1 MRAPRLIGCTWCARC
16 ARACVQMFLG
26 LVCSL
31 LNARHFRSKID
42 ELAVFVPQ
50 VLFMLAIFG
59 YLCFAI
65 VYKWLVDWVALGLR
79 PPSLISMLIA
89 FAMSPGT
96 IPADAVLFPG
106 QAVVQLLLFVV
117 ALVAVPWML
126 LAKPLLLK
134 RQHDAAATGYAPLGG
149 KGDDDSAKP
158 KSVMAAA
165 VPSDFDFGEVM
176 MHSVIH
182 TIEYVLGT
190 VSNTASY
197 LRLWALSLAHKQL
210 SVVFYEMILL
220 EQVWVGSQSYYRSRA
235 ALPPHHLLTLSL
247 LPLHSL
253 ASSAGACTL
262 LARKPPACQRPLH
275 CASICRVAVRHCG
288 HPLLHGASLG
298 FPARAEVALGR
309 VYEQV
314 LPRWRAQVSTVLP
327 LTFAPVRSLQ
337 PPNSVTAAR
346 ERVDAYCATGDST
359 PTHGGIDGG
368 VLAAWTLV
376 AVAVADGDESG
387 GHGSETSPGLC
398 ESGEV
403 G

>member
-1 MRAPRLIGCTWCARC
+1 
-16 ARACVQMFLG
+16 MFLG

-235 ALPPHHLLTLSL
+235 ALPPAISSL
-247 LPLHSL
+247 FHSFPYIPLPR
-253 ASSAGACTL
+253 AQG
-262 LARKPPACQRPLH
+262 LARCSPEN
-275 CASICRVAVRHCG
+275 
-288 HPLLHGASLG
+288 HPLVNALYIVPAFAVWLCVTVGILCCMELLSAFLHALRLHWVEYMNKFFQGGGRKFQPFSL
-298 FPARAEVALGR
+298 
-309 VYEQV
+309 
-314 LPRWRAQVSTVLP
+314 
-327 LTFAPVRSLQ
+327 
-337 PPNSVTAAR
+337 
-346 ERVDAYCATGDST
+346 
-359 PTHGGIDGG
+359 
-368 VLAAWTLV
+368 
-376 AVAVADGDESG
+376 
-387 GHGSETSPGLC
+387 
-398 ESGEV
+398 
-403 G
+403 